1 MTKKGHK
8 QAKFDK
14 EIVERKEEEKKD
26 GDEEEINSGFGNYL
40 KSSTGMLS

>member
-8 QAKFDK
+8 TRVEK
-14 EIVERKEEEKKD
+14 EIVKEEVEKKD

-40 KSSTGMLS
+40 KSSSGE